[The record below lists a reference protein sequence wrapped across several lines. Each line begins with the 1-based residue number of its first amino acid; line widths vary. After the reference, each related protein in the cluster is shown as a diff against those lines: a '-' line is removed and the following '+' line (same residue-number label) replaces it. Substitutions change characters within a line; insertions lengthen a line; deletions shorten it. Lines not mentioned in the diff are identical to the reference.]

1 MQHDHPRRSTSRR
14 LVLPALLV
22 TATAGAFGGLAVEP
36 PGGADDRLVSA
47 GAAAPTVRTPPLRER
62 DLERASRS
70 RPRAVPTPSP
80 KAVAKPVAKP
90 VAKAPALDAAAREAL
105 AREATA
111 RKAVARKALA
121 RKALAR
127 EARARTARTA
137 AASRLRREQAVAAS
151 TTRRP
156 ARTAAAPVSSGG
168 RCPVPSASF
177 TDTYGAPRS
186 GGRAHKGTDLLASY
200 GAPVYA
206 VAAGV
211 IDTTSSSNGGISL
224 YLRATNGERYF
235 YAHNSTNVAGDGQRV
250 QPGQLIARVGS
261 TGNAGDTNHVHFER
275 EVGGASVNPYR
286 FLQGIC

>member
-1 MQHDHPRRSTSRR
+1 MQHAHPRRSTSRR

-22 TATAGAFGGLAVEP
+22 TATAGAFGGLAVVP
-36 PGGADDRLVSA
+36 TGAADDRLVSA
-47 GAAAPTVRTPPLRER
+47 GAAAPTAGTPPLRER

-70 RPRAVPTPSP
+70 RPRVVPTPSPTPSP
-80 KAVAKPVAKP
+80 KAAAKPVAKP
-90 VAKAPALDAAAREAL
+90 AAKPTAKAAAKPGANAL
-105 AREATA
+105 
-111 RKAVARKALA
+111 ARKALA

-127 EARARTARTA
+127 KALARKARTA
-137 AASRLRREQAVAAS
+137 AASRLRRQQAVAAPTTRT
-151 TTRRP
+151 TTRRT
-156 ARTAAAPVSSGG
+156 ARAAAAPVSSGG

-250 QPGQLIARVGS
+250 QAGQLIARVGS
-261 TGNAGDTNHVHFER
+261 TGNAGDINHVHFER

-286 FLQGIC
+286 FLRGIC